1 MRTKDTV
8 VAGCDPHK
16 RTMTVAIVDVTG
28 ATIDARS
35 FPNTPAGL
43 AGVVS
48 WLAGL
53 GAVVER
59 VGVEGSAGWGRHLT
73 MALTRA
79 GHDVREVNA
88 RRTAEG
94 RRRRRRA
101 KTDRED
107 ALAIARETV
116 ADAGLPRALPA
127 ITDDAG
133 QLLDTLVQRRKF
145 LVRRRQRLLAETEV
159 VLSKMALELVE
170 RLPST
175 KTVKT
180 RLNAVRRG
188 ALGDN
193 AVGVDVERLKWLTD
207 IVGDL
212 DEIAVRV
219 KQIDKRLA
227 VLVAESGSTL
237 TEEVGI
243 GTVSAAELLV
253 EVNNPSRFA
262 TESKF
267 ARWCG
272 IACVAVSSGEGDG
285 EPSRHRLDLL
295 GNRQVNRILH
305 GISVTQSRCKHPP
318 AVDYLDRKRASG
330 KSKREARRAHKRQL
344 ANRIIRRMWADQ
356 RRRNDNLAH
365 AA

>member
-1 MRTKDTV
+1 
-8 VAGCDPHK
+8 
-16 RTMTVAIVDVTG
+16 
-28 ATIDARS
+28 
-35 FPNTPAGL
+35 
-43 AGVVS
+43 
-48 WLAGL
+48 
-53 GAVVER
+53 

-107 ALAIARETV
+107 ALAIARETLS
-116 ADAGLPRALPA
+116 DSGLPRALPA
-127 ITDDAG
+127 ITDEAG
-133 QLLDTLVQRRKF
+133 QMLATLVQRRKF
-145 LVRRRQRLLAETEV
+145 LVRRRQRLLGEAEV
-159 VLSKMALELVE
+159 VLSKMDLELIE

-188 ALGDN
+188 ALQDH
-193 AVGVDVERLKWLTD
+193 AAGVNVERLEWLTD
-207 IVGDL
+207 IIDDL
-212 DEIAVRV
+212 EEIATKVN
-219 KQIDKRLA
+219 QIDKRLA
-227 VLVAESGSTL
+227 VLVSEAGSTL
-237 TEEVGI
+237 TDEVGI

-253 EVNNPSRFA
+253 EVNDPARFA

-272 IACVAVSSGEGDG
+272 IACVAVSSGEGDD
-285 EPSRHRLDLL
+285 EPARHRLDLL

-305 GISVTQSRCKHPP
+305 SISVTQSRCGHAPT
-318 AVDYLDRKRASG
+318 VDYLDRKRAAG

-356 RRRNDNLAH
+356 RQRDENIAH

>member
-1 MRTKDTV
+1 
-8 VAGCDPHK
+8 
-16 RTMTVAIVDVTG
+16 
-28 ATIDARS
+28 
-35 FPNTPAGL
+35 
-43 AGVVS
+43 
-48 WLAGL
+48 
-53 GAVVER
+53 
-59 VGVEGSAGWGRHLT
+59 

-116 ADAGLPRALPA
+116 AEPELPRALPA
-127 ITDDAG
+127 ITDEAG
-133 QLLDTLVQRRKF
+133 QRLAALVQRRKF
-145 LVRRRQRLLAETEV
+145 LVRRRQRLLAEAEV
-159 VLSKMALELVE
+159 VLSKMSLELVE

-175 KTVKT
+175 KSVKT
-180 RLNAVRRG
+180 RLNVVRRG
-188 ALGDN
+188 ALADH
-193 AVGVDVERLKWLTD
+193 VESVDVERLEWLTD
-207 IVGDL
+207 IIGDL
-212 DEIAVRV
+212 DDTAARV

-237 TEEVGI
+237 TDEVGI
-243 GTVSAAELLV
+243 GTVTAAELLV
-253 EVNNPSRFA
+253 EVNDPSRFA

-272 IACVAVSSGEGDG
+272 IACVAMSSGEGDD
-285 EPSRHRLDLL
+285 EPVRHRLDLL

-305 GISVTQSRCKHPP
+305 GISVTQARCGHPP
-318 AVDYLDRKRASG
+318 AVVYLDRKRAAG

-344 ANRIIRRMWADQ
+344 ANRIIRHMWADQ
-356 RRRNDNLAH
+356 RRRDTPVAD

>member
-1 MRTKDTV
+1 MRTKDVV

-28 ATIDARS
+28 TTIDVRS

-43 AGVVS
+43 AAVVS

-53 GAVVER
+53 DAAVER

-116 ADAGLPRALPA
+116 AEADLPRALPA
-127 ITDDAG
+127 ITDEAG
-133 QLLDTLVQRRKF
+133 QRLATLVQRRKF
-145 LVRRRQRLLAETEV
+145 LVRRRQRLLAEAEV
-159 VLSKMALELVE
+159 VLSKMDLELIE
-170 RLPST
+170 GLPST
-175 KTVKT
+175 KSVKT
-180 RLNAVRRG
+180 RLNVVRRG
-188 ALGDN
+188 ALDH
-193 AVGVDVERLKWLTD
+193 AEGVDVDRLEWLND
-207 IVGDL
+207 LIGDL

-227 VLVAESGSTL
+227 VLVDESGSTL
-237 TEEVGI
+237 TEMVGI
-243 GTVSAAELLV
+243 GTVTAAE
-253 EVNNPSRFA
+253 VNDPSRFA

-272 IACVAVSSGEGDG
+272 IACVAVSSGEGDD
-285 EPSRHRLDLL
+285 EPVRHRLDLL

-305 GISVTQSRCKHPP
+305 GISITQSRCGHPL
-318 AVDYLDRKRASG
+318 AVTYLDRKRAAG

-344 ANRIIRRMWADQ
+344 ANRIIRHMWADQ
-356 RRRNDNLAH
+356 RRRDATIAS

>member
-1 MRTKDTV
+1 MRTNDTV

-16 RTMTVAIVDVTG
+16 RTMTVAIVDGNG
-28 ATIDARS
+28 ATIDVRS

-43 AGVVS
+43 AAVVD
-48 WLAGL
+48 WFAGL
-53 GAVVER
+53 DAVVER

-116 ADAGLPRALPA
+116 AEPGLPPALPA
-127 ITDDAG
+127 ITDEAG
-133 QLLDTLVQRRKF
+133 QRLAALVQRRKF
-145 LVRRRQRLLAETEV
+145 LVRRRQRLLAEAEV
-159 VLSKMALELVE
+159 VLSGMTLELVE
-170 RLPST
+170 QLPST
-175 KTVKT
+175 KSVKT
-180 RLNAVRRG
+180 RLNVVRRG
-188 ALGDN
+188 ALDH
-193 AVGVDVERLKWLTD
+193 ATGVDVDRLEWLKD
-207 IVGDL
+207 LIGEL

-219 KQIDKRLA
+219 KRIDKRLA
-227 VLVAESGSTL
+227 VLVEESGSTL
-237 TEEVGI
+237 TEMVGI
-243 GTVSAAELLV
+243 GTVTAAELLV
-253 EVNNPSRFA
+253 EVNDPSRFA

-272 IACVAVSSGEGDG
+272 IACVAVSSGEGDN
-285 EPSRHRLDLL
+285 EPLRHRLDLL

-305 GISVTQSRCKHPP
+305 GISVTQSRCKHTQ
-318 AVDYLDRKRASG
+318 AVDYLERKRAAG

-344 ANRIIRRMWADQ
+344 ANRIIRHMWADQ
-356 RRRNDNLAH
+356 RRRNEHLA
-365 AA
+365 AAA